1 MNRGVYKKE
10 EEVIKVFSEN
20 IRPDMTIYGGANDG
34 LYVIELKSP
43 SLDTYFMDS
52 IHQNFKQLRHFCIA
66 KQKASMLG
74 IYSNLKKWIFTRYSL
89 IDEIKT
95 DYKYANR
102 IIGIT

>member
-1 MNRGVYKKE
+1 
-10 EEVIKVFSEN
+10 
-20 IRPDMTIYGGANDG
+20 MTIYGGANDG

-95 DYKYANR
+95 GSYSGQSRLMKETGNL
-102 IIGIT
+102 IPGITQIYRTYGKIVKAQ